1 MSNQYNDETME
12 RIADEVYTMS
22 RTDKIDYLI
31 TSKEYYYFSCKV
43 NLMSESELFQTVYDL
58 IWENHPQYEG

>member
-1 MSNQYNDETME
+1 MSNQYNDQTME

-43 NLMSESELFQTVYDL
+43 NLMSESELFQTVYDVMY
-58 IWENHPQYEG
+58 ENYPQYEG

>member
-43 NLMSESELFQTVYDL
+43 NLMSESELFQTVYDMMY
-58 IWENHPQYEG
+58 ENYPQYEG

>member
-1 MSNQYNDETME
+1 MSNHHNEIIKE
-12 RIADEVYTMS
+12 NIADEVYSMS

-43 NLMSESELFQTVYDL
+43 NLMSESELFNTVYDVMY
-58 IWENHPQYEG
+58 ENYPDYQG

>member
-31 TSKEYYYFSCKV
+31 TSKEYYYFSCRV
-43 NLMSESELFQTVYDL
+43 NLMSESELFQTVYDMMY
-58 IWENHPQYEG
+58 ENYPQYEG

>member
-1 MSNQYNDETME
+1 MSNQYNDEIME

-22 RTDKIDYLI
+22 RTDKIDFLI

-43 NLMSESELFQTVYDL
+43 NLMSESELFQTVYDVMY
-58 IWENHPQYEG
+58 ENYPQYEG

>member
-22 RTDKIDYLI
+22 RTDKIDFLV
-31 TSKEYYYFSCKV
+31 TSKEYYYFSCRV
-43 NLMSESELFQTVYDL
+43 NLMSESELFQTVYDMMY
-58 IWENHPQYEG
+58 ENYPQYEG

>member
-1 MSNQYNDETME
+1 MSNQYNDEIME

-58 IWENHPQYEG
+58 MWENHPQYEG

>member
-22 RTDKIDYLI
+22 RTDKIDFLI

-58 IWENHPQYEG
+58 MWENHPQYEG

>member
-43 NLMSESELFQTVYDL
+43 KLMSESELFQTVYDL
-58 IWENHPQYEG
+58 MWENHPQYEG

>member
-43 NLMSESELFQTVYDL
+43 NLMSESELFNTVYDVMY
-58 IWENHPQYEG
+58 ENYPDYQG

>member
-12 RIADEVYTMS
+12 RISDEVYSMS
-22 RTDKIDYLI
+22 RTDKIDFLV

-58 IWENHPQYEG
+58 MWENHPQYEG

>member
-1 MSNQYNDETME
+1 MSNQYNDEIME
-12 RIADEVYTMS
+12 GIADEVYSMS

-43 NLMSESELFQTVYDL
+43 NLMSESELFQTVYDVM
-58 IWENHPQYEG
+58 WENHPQYEG

>member
-1 MSNQYNDETME
+1 MSNQYNDEIME
-12 RIADEVYTMS
+12 RISDEVYSMS

-43 NLMSESELFQTVYDL
+43 NLMSESELFNTVYDVMY
-58 IWENHPQYEG
+58 ENYPDYQG